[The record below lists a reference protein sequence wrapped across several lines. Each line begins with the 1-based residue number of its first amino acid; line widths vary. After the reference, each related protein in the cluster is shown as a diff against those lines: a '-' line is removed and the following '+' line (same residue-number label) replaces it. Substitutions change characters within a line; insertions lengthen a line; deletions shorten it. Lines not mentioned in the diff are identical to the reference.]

1 MHHPYT
7 TDVLAHFVGRKN
19 PVDNDANLQKLLL
32 VLGSGQVSYPPHSPD
47 GDKTAYTIAP
57 GKPLHTEELMW
68 PTVTCFADIPEKSL
82 PIHLE
87 KYGLFGLG
95 FRRDFLIRHGARPVT
110 YVPMFSNEWMHAI
123 GGRYMLEDIA
133 AIYKGFDDYC
143 EAKIADA
150 GSPIGRNMQ
159 EVPKSEEQVL
169 RAVKTVFEL
178 YFLAFLKPFN
188 SELPADHIDNYY
200 MEREWRKYGYLR
212 FNLVDVAHVWVAK
225 GYKPAI
231 ESGYPDLSTRITE
244 I

>member
-7 TDVLAHFVGRKN
+7 TDVLAHFVGRKS
-19 PVDNDANLQKLLL
+19 PQDNDANLQKLLQ
-32 VLGSGQVSYPPHSPD
+32 VLGSGQISYPPHSPD
-47 GDKTAYTIAP
+47 ADKSAYTITP
-57 GKPLHTEELMW
+57 GKPLHTEELIC

-95 FRRDFLIRHGARPVT
+95 FKREYLIRHGARPVT
-110 YVPMFSNEWMHAI
+110 YVPMFSNEWKYAI
-123 GGRYMLEDIA
+123 GGRYMLEDLA
-133 AIYKGFDDYC
+133 AIYQGFDIYFD
-143 EAKIADA
+143 AKVP
-150 GSPIGRNMQ
+150 GMGKPVSRNMR
-159 EVPKSEEQVL
+159 EVPRNEEQVL

-200 MEREWRKYGYLR
+200 MEREWRKYGYLK
-212 FNLVDVAHVWVAK
+212 FELSDVAHLWVAK
-225 GYKPAI
+225 GFKHAI
-231 ESGYPDLSTRITE
+231 ELEYPALSNRISE